1 MLPAIS
7 PAVLKG
13 NAQEAYKILN
23 KSVDVLQVVPA
34 RTKKHYIFMSRSVGD
49 AYNLHFDVYNKAGQ
63 MTERF
68 ELSSCDENAVITK
81 YQSFKTKVMRSR
93 DPLLSRNS
101 DMTFEQKLQAR
112 PIIVKRIETLLDNAV
127 KSIVH

>member
-13 NAQEAYKILN
+13 NAQEAYNILN

-34 RTKKHYIFMSRSVGD
+34 RTKKNYISMSRNVGD
-49 AYNLHFDVYNKAGQ
+49 AHNLHFDVYNKAGQ

-68 ELSSCDENAVITK
+68 ELSSSDENAVITK

>member
-13 NAQEAYKILN
+13 NAQEAYNILN

-34 RTKKHYIFMSRSVGD
+34 RTKKNYIFMSRNVGD
-49 AYNLHFDVYNKAGQ
+49 AHNLHFDVYNKAGQ

-68 ELSSCDENAVITK
+68 ELSNSDENAVITK

-127 KSIVH
+127 KSIAH